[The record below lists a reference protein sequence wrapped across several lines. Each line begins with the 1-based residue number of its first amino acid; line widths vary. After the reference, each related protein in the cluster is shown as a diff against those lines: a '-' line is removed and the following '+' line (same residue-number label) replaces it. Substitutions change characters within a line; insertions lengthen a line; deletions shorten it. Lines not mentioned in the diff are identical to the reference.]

1 MISFKD
7 LISFFYFPILVF
19 ILNLFLV
26 FLGIYSVAPWID
38 IPMHLLG
45 GFTIA
50 YSGSLILDYLGKRN
64 LVKINNY
71 WIWVLIVISFVA
83 LIAVFWEVVEF
94 IYEFFYHVGLQP
106 SIKDTILDLVLGI
119 FGGFL
124 FSIFRKF

>member
-1 MISFKD
+1 MISFKN

-26 FLGIYSVAPWID
+26 FIGIYNIVYWID

-45 GFTIA
+45 GFAIA

-64 LVKINNY
+64 LIKINNY
-71 WIWVLIVISFVA
+71 WIWVLMIISFVA
-83 LIAVFWEVVEF
+83 LIAVFWEVAEF
-94 IYEFFYHVGLQP
+94 IFEFFYHVGLQP
-106 SIKDTILDLVLGI
+106 SIEDTILDLVLGI